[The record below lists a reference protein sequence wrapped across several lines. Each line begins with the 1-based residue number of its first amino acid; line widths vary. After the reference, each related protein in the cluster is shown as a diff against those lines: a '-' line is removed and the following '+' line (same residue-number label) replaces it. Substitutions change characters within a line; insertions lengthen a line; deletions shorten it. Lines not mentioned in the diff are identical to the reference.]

1 MSNARS
7 FLGIFVSIPL
17 FLLLVGTVHAKD
29 VQFSG
34 EVLTELEDPVSLV
47 DTYMDYK
54 KISKKFK
61 CNIQIKKDSRY
72 CVKIEHAISVR
83 ENNKSFIYATEN
95 GFALDKKNQR
105 LDGHVASG
113 YVKLFKFEFIG
124 NHKIKLI
131 AKSDLIEFGSFGY
144 PCQDYFY
151 KTGDG
156 PEMGW
161 VLSTGFMNQGTS
173 VTTTLIYAVVNSKI
187 DEILNTMTEFDSS
200 GSGSDGWTSEHYYE
214 KVTTQL
220 TTIST
225 TSDRF
230 SDLDVS
236 VTSTKPKNKK
246 LKQID
251 FHKVLKFNSKT
262 NRYDTS
268 EIDKFYDLD
277 NYK

>member
-1 MSNARS
+1 
-7 FLGIFVSIPL
+7 
-17 FLLLVGTVHAKD
+17 
-29 VQFSG
+29 
-34 EVLTELEDPVSLV
+34 
-47 DTYMDYK
+47 
-54 KISKKFK
+54 
-61 CNIQIKKDSRY
+61 
-72 CVKIEHAISVR
+72 
-83 ENNKSFIYATEN
+83 
-95 GFALDKKNQR
+95 
-105 LDGHVASG
+105 
-113 YVKLFKFEFIG
+113 
-124 NHKIKLI
+124 
-131 AKSDLIEFGSFGY
+131 
-144 PCQDYFY
+144 
-151 KTGDG
+151 
-156 PEMGW
+156 
-161 VLSTGFMNQGTS
+161 
-173 VTTTLIYAVVNSKI
+173 
-187 DEILNTMTEFDSS
+187 MTEFDS
-200 GSGSDGWTSEHYYE
+200 SGSDGWTSEHYYE